1 MYRIS
6 PKFYIMN
13 IYFDTFE
20 NQVMI
25 STRIFY
31 QKLKSPSVN
40 IGIYVIKPTAIN
52 LMRKNGSVDIYI
64 FDIGSLNL

>member
-1 MYRIS
+1 MYRIA
-6 PKFYIMN
+6 PKFYNIN

-25 STRIFY
+25 NTRIFY
-31 QKLKSPSVN
+31 LKLKIPSVN
-40 IGIYVIKPTAIN
+40 NGIYVIKPTTIN
-52 LMRKNGSVDIYI
+52 LIRKNGSVDIYI